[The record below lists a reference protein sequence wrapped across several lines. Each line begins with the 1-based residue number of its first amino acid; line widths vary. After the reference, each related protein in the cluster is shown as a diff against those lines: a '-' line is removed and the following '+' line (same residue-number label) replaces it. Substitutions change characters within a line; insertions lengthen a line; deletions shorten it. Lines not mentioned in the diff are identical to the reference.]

1 MNMIR
6 SAAWLKSIAA
16 AAILAAATASHAGTI
31 LSPTS
36 VYNNTVGTYQFGGG
50 AVTQMI
56 NQSGLSAGFTS
67 GVTDF
72 NAYMAGAPTHTNNDF
87 DGWIGP
93 AGGPFTGILDFDL
106 GGSYSVE
113 RFAMWNTAA
122 GSTANVQSFTLY
134 VSDVAD
140 FSSFTDVGSF
150 VNPQLNG
157 SNPYPVTVFDT
168 ADTTGQY
175 LRLQINS
182 YYGNGNVVEIGEVAL
197 DVTPGNDVPEPGAL
211 ALVSLALLG
220 LGASRKARK

>member
-1 MNMIR
+1 MKTIR
-6 SAAWLKSIAA
+6 FTAWLKPIAA
-16 AAILAAATASHAGTI
+16 AAIVAAATASHAGTI

-56 NQSGLSAGFTS
+56 NHSGLSAGFTS

-72 NAYMAGAPTHTNNDF
+72 NTYIGGNPTHRRDDF
-87 DGWIGP
+87 EGWIGP
-93 AGGPFTGILDFDL
+93 AGGPFTGILDFAL
-106 GGSYSVE
+106 GGSYNVE
-113 RFAMWNTAA
+113 QFAMWNTAA

-140 FSSFTDVGSF
+140 FSSSTNVGTFT
-150 VNPQLNG
+150 NPELSS
-157 SNPYPVTVFDT
+157 SNPYPVIVFDT
-168 ADTTGQY
+168 LDTTGQY
-175 LRLQINS
+175 LRLKINS
-182 YYGNGNVVEIGEVAL
+182 YYNNGNVVEIGEVAL
-197 DVTPGNDVPEPGAL
+197 DVTPGNTVPEPGAL

>member
-1 MNMIR
+1 MTTIR
-6 SAAWLKSIAA
+6 STAWFKPIAA
-16 AAILAAATASHAGTI
+16 AAILAAATASHAGFI
-31 LSPTS
+31 LSPTN
-36 VYNNTVGTYQFGGG
+36 VYNNTIGTYQYGGG

-72 NAYMAGAPTHTNNDF
+72 ATYMAGSPTHRRDDF
-87 DGWIGP
+87 EGWIGP
-93 AGGPFTGILDFDL
+93 AGGPFTGILDFAL

-122 GSTANVQSFTLY
+122 GSTANVRSFTLY
-134 VSDVAD
+134 VSDVAN
-140 FSSFTDVGSF
+140 FSSSTDVGTF
-150 VNPQLNG
+150 TNPQLDG
-157 SNPYPVTVFDT
+157 FNPYPVTLFDT
-168 ADTTGQY
+168 LDTTGQY

-197 DVTPGNDVPEPGAL
+197 DVTAGNRVPEPGTLAL
-211 ALVSLALLG
+211 ASLALLG